1 MLSVELLLV
10 AATVAE
16 SDSRK
21 VNVPAAHYNTM
32 YHAATAASVERLG
45 PVPGAPRRTHGSSSD
60 FAIFAKAHLA
70 CGLDLSNL
78 AARRHF
84 DESSVRAF
92 WEPATRA
99 SQLREGAAPLLPD
112 AGRRR
117 GRLVLLLGLL
127 GVLVAL
133 ELDEVPHA
141 GALDLVDATDCVP
154 NRIERSL
161 DGSVDR
167 HDHV

>member
-60 FAIFAKAHLA
+60 FAIFAIGSSGVRL
-70 CGLDLSNL
+70 GSLQFSRSPSLRRVIR
-78 AARRHF
+78 AR
-84 DESSVRAF
+84 
-92 WEPATRA
+92 
-99 SQLREGAAPLLPD
+99 
-112 AGRRR
+112 
-117 GRLVLLLGLL
+117 LLGACDQ
-127 GVLVAL
+127 GESAPRGGCAPTSRRW
-133 ELDEVPHA
+133 EAP
-141 GALDLVDATDCVP
+141 GAPCPPPWAP
-154 NRIERSL
+154 WSPRRA
-161 DGSVDR
+161 
-167 HDHV
+167 